1 MRIEHGPP
9 AYSYNGCNGCLMA
22 EKDLFGN
29 EIPDAAT
36 QAPLT
41 LRDGSEITEIA
52 LKNSDEKTQLD
63 AMRAWFHRNF
73 QNPVEETPYNSE
85 EGGYQYLH
93 GGPYDAEEEIN
104 SRFEGLVPNEVRAK
118 LIASL
123 EEESYEWEAVAD
135 FGDYDDYLIDTI
147 APPSEHVKAFTASIV
162 NIRKLTTTVIAPE
175 QEQFFRRVLFAS
187 VVTVAGGSA
196 FSLSVVSVLNI
207 FLAWRDD
214 STVDVNGRV

>member
-1 MRIEHGPP
+1 
-9 AYSYNGCNGCLMA
+9 MA